1 MDGIKLLS
9 MLKAE
14 NPEIKQIIITGY
26 PSIENA
32 AQAMDEGAAAYI
44 MKPFQPSD
52 LITKIK
58 EKLEE

>member
-1 MDGIKLLS
+1 

-32 AQAMDEGAAAYI
+32 ARAMDEGASAYI
-44 MKPFQPSD
+44 MKPFQPSH

-58 EKLEE
+58 EKLEG